1 MGNLGPPGALRAE
14 RRNSKILI
22 LMDIA
27 EKEKRNVAAI
37 SVGAALFLT
46 SFKLVIG
53 LMTQSLGILAEAAH
67 SGLDLVAAVIT
78 LLAVR
83 YSDKPADRDHPYG
96 HGKIENFSALVETGL
111 LFLTCAWIV
120 YEAVQRMFFH
130 YREIDPSLWAF
141 LVMAISIGVDINRSR
156 MLSGAARKYHSQ
168 ALEADALHFST
179 DIWSSLVVIV
189 GLAMVWLGQ
198 NVFKGAVGLLGKA
211 DAVSALAV
219 AFIVLFVSYKLGRR
233 TVDVLLDRAP
243 DGLAQ
248 RFSEAAGGIEGVL
261 NVSKVRV
268 RRSGPRVFVDMNVE
282 VDRNL
287 SIERTHAIAEAVEA
301 EVQKISA
308 GADIVIHTDPREAE
322 RESMAKRIQA
332 VANRNQLGVH
342 NICLHEDKG
351 QAIVD
356 LHLEVDDHLSLQQA
370 HDLASHIE
378 RDLRA
383 DMPEITQVNTHIE
396 SRGTGMGDGQDVTA
410 QESGLVKRI
419 RRLTDRI
426 GGRACCHEV
435 TIHRQGSRL
444 LVSIHCSFD
453 SNLSIIQVHAITTR
467 IEESLKKKIP
477 SLERVLIHAEPDG
490 Q

>member
-1 MGNLGPPGALRAE
+1 ML
-14 RRNSKILI
+14 RRNSNIKTI
-22 LMDIA
+22 MEKG
-27 EKEKRNVAAI
+27 EKEKRTVAAI

-46 SFKLVIG
+46 GLKLVIG
-53 LMTQSLGILAEAAH
+53 LMTRSLGILAEAAH

-83 YSDKPADRDHPYG
+83 YSDKPADHDHPYG
-96 HGKIENFSALVETGL
+96 HGKIESFSALVETGL

-179 DIWSSLVVIV
+179 DIWSSLVVII

-198 NVFKGAVGLLGKA
+198 NVFRGAAGLLGKS
-211 DAVSALAV
+211 DALAALAV

-233 TVDVLLDRAP
+233 TIDVLLDRAP
-243 DGLAQ
+243 EGLTQ
-248 RFSEAAGGIEGVL
+248 QFFEAAGGIDGVL
-261 NVSKVRV
+261 NVAKVRV

-301 EVQKISA
+301 EVQKISS

-322 RESMAKRIQA
+322 RESMAKRIRA
-332 VANRNQLGVH
+332 VANRNQMGVH

-351 QAIVD
+351 QVIVD

-383 DMPEITQVNTHIE
+383 DMPDITQVNTHIE

-410 QESGLVKRI
+410 QESGLVKQI
-419 RRLTDRI
+419 RRLTERI
-426 GGRACCHEV
+426 GGRSCCHEV
-435 TIHRQGSRL
+435 TVHRQGSRF
-444 LVSIHCSFD
+444 LVSLHCSFD
-453 SNLSIIQVHAITTR
+453 PNLSIVQVHAITTR
-467 IEESLKKKIP
+467 IEEDLKKKIP
-477 SLERVLIHAEPDG
+477 SLEHILIHAEPNSR
-490 Q
+490 

>member
-1 MGNLGPPGALRAE
+1 MEKG
-14 RRNSKILI
+14 
-22 LMDIA
+22 
-27 EKEKRNVAAI
+27 EKEKRIVAAI

-46 SFKLVIG
+46 GLKLVIG

-83 YSDKPADRDHPYG
+83 YSDKPADHDHPYG
-96 HGKIENFSALVETGL
+96 HGKIESFSALVETGL

-198 NVFKGAVGLLGKA
+198 NVFRGAAGLLGKA
-211 DAVSALAV
+211 DALAALAV

-233 TVDVLLDRAP
+233 TIDVLLDRAP
-243 DGLAQ
+243 EGLTQ
-248 RFSEAAGGIEGVL
+248 QFFEAAGRIEGVL

-308 GADIVIHTDPREAE
+308 GADIVIHADPREAE
-322 RESMAKRIQA
+322 RESMTKRIRA
-332 VANRNQLGVH
+332 VANRNQMGVH
-342 NICLHEDKG
+342 NISLHEDKG
-351 QAIVD
+351 QVIVD
-356 LHLEVDDHLSLQQA
+356 LHLEVDDQLALQQA
-370 HDLASHIE
+370 HDLASQIE

-396 SRGTGMGDGQDVTA
+396 SRGTGMGDDQDVTA
-410 QESGLVKRI
+410 QESGLVKQI

-426 GGRACCHEV
+426 GGRSCCHEV
-435 TIHRQGSRL
+435 TVHRQGSRF
-444 LVSIHCSFD
+444 LVSLHCSFNP
-453 SNLSIIQVHAITTR
+453 NLSIVQVHAITTR
-467 IEESLKKKIP
+467 IEEDLKKKIP
-477 SLERVLIHAEPDG
+477 SLEHILIHAEPNSR
-490 Q
+490 

>member
-1 MGNLGPPGALRAE
+1 LRGQGQK
-14 RRNSKILI
+14 SKIFVC
-22 LMDIA
+22 MDFA
-27 EKEKRNVAAI
+27 AKEKNNVAAI

-46 SFKLVIG
+46 AIKLVIG
-53 LMTQSLGILAEAAH
+53 LLTRSLGILAEAAH
-67 SGLDLVAAVIT
+67 SGLDLLAALIT

-96 HGKIENFSALVETGL
+96 HGKIESFSALIETGL
-111 LFLTCAWIV
+111 LFITCAWIV
-120 YEAVQRMFFH
+120 WEAVQRMFFH

-156 MLSGAARKYHSQ
+156 ILTRAALKYHSQ

-179 DIWSSLVVIV
+179 DIWSSAVVII
-189 GLAMVWLGQ
+189 GLAVVWLGQ
-198 NVFKGAVGLLGKA
+198 NVFPGAAGLLGKA
-211 DAVSALAV
+211 DAAAAMIV
-219 AFIVLFVSYKLGRR
+219 AFIVLFVSYRLGRR

-248 RFSEAAGGIEGVL
+248 KFSEAAGGIEGVL

-268 RRSGPRVFVDMNVE
+268 RRSGPQIFVDMNVE

-287 SIERTHAIAEAVEA
+287 TVEQTHGIVEAVETA
-301 EVQKISA
+301 VQKISA
-308 GADIVIHTDPREAE
+308 GTDIVIHTDPREAE
-322 RESMAKRIQA
+322 RESMAKRIRA
-332 VANRNQLGVH
+332 VAHRNQMGVH

-351 QAIVD
+351 QVIVD
-356 LHLEVDDHLSLQQA
+356 LHLEVDDHLALHQA

-383 DMPEITQVNTHIE
+383 DMPEISRVNTHIE
-396 SRGTGMGDGQDVTA
+396 SRGTGMGDSQDVTG
-410 QESGLVKRI
+410 QEPALVGRI
-419 RRLTDRI
+419 RKLTERI
-426 GGRACCHEV
+426 GGRACCHEITV
-435 TIHRQGSRL
+435 HRQGSRL
-444 LVSIHCSFD
+444 LVSLHCSFD
-453 SNLSIIQVHAITTR
+453 SNLSIVQVHAITTR

-477 SLERVLIHAEPDG
+477 ALERVLVHAEPDA